1 MVDGLLVE
9 RLLRM
14 FVRAAERRHQRGR
27 LPTIGRLRDR
37 EFVSLP
43 TFPTRTGHRGR
54 LRTTTKT
61 TPKVTARWAL
71 TLAKG
76 HGAWMARSD
85 AASRRHR
92 CRLCWAIGARCR
104 SAADRQHRRGCGDDP
119 SGGGGLW
126 WLRRNKAAG
135 EGRDDQSARAKA
147 AIARDNADQVMREV
161 TAGYRDDMASL
172 VAQLAEV
179 RTDAATNR
187 AAVSVVRDELKRID
201 SSLTGLRSEL
211 QQAIRDERAGAQ
223 GAAMIAAAN
232 ALSDRLTAAMR
243 DIERRGGDHVSR

>member
-1 MVDGLLVE
+1 MLLLV
-9 RLLRM
+9 
-14 FVRAAERRHQRGR
+14 
-27 LPTIGRLRDR
+27 
-37 EFVSLP
+37 
-43 TFPTRTGHRGR
+43 
-54 LRTTTKT
+54 
-61 TPKVTARWAL
+61 
-71 TLAKG
+71 
-76 HGAWMARSD
+76 
-85 AASRRHR
+85 
-92 CRLCWAIGARCR
+92 AIAVAYAGP
-104 SAADRQHRRGCGDDP
+104 SGPAADPQLIASIVAAVVTTL

-201 SSLTGLRSEL
+201 SSLTGLRTEL